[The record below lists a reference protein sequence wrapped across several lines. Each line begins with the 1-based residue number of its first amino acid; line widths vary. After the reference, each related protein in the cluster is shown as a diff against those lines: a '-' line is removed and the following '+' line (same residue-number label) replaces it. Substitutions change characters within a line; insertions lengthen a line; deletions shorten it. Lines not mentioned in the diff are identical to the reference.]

1 MRTATDAAG
10 VTAELAAVPAHERVA
25 LVDPRFVGHVHALR
39 LALTDPRFPAATVRG
54 ALSVQAEARTALAR
68 AVTATAAT
76 ARTSGSEGGTPT
88 AAPAQPPGSA
98 ESLEREAAPIAV
110 PATVPERAAEAQ
122 PPAGSAPGPGADDSG
137 GDAGAPG
144 AAVASGA
151 ADRVDAAVHAPDA
164 AHASGEYAESRS
176 RTRPSGAATA
186 ASTTAGAVG
195 RATRADAAGTAAPD
209 RAAAG
214 VHADAVASHRPAT
227 RAGETVAAGNAAG
240 GLAAPSRAVA
250 PSEVAAMRGAAD
262 GHSRVDD
269 LAAALDAEG
278 VPVHRPELG
287 VLVAAVPADAAA
299 RAAARDAVDAV
310 DDERVRLRSAV
321 KSRDGF
327 FTTFCISPYSR
338 YIARWCARRGL
349 TPNQVTT
356 ASLLTALIAAACA
369 ATGTRPGFVSA
380 GVLLIASFVLDCTDG
395 QLARYSLQY
404 STLGAWLDATFDRA
418 KEYAYYAGLAL
429 GAARAD
435 GDDVWALAL
444 GAMVLQTCRH
454 VVDFAFNEANHDATG
469 NTSPTA
475 ALSGRL
481 DSVGWTVWVRRMIVL
496 PIGERWAMIAVLTAL
511 TTPRIT
517 FYALLIGCALA
528 ACYTTAGRVLRSLTR
543 RAERTD
549 RAARALAELTDSGPL
564 AELVAKAAPRGTSSY
579 LAPLSAALGTAAVL
593 AGTAAAGFGS
603 WVPVG
608 CAVLYAV
615 LAGVAVAAPLQGPLD
630 WLVPPLFRAAEYGT
644 ILILAACSEVNG
656 ALPAAFGL
664 VAAVAYHHYDTVYRI
679 RGGTGAPPHRLVRA
693 IGGHEGRTVAVT
705 AAAALLHHQNQG
717 FTIAL
722 TALAA
727 VLALAVLIESI
738 RFWVSSGA
746 PAVHDESGEP
756 A

>member
-1 MRTATDAAG
+1 MRTATDAAA
-10 VTAELAAVPAHERVA
+10 VTAQLATVPAHERVA

-39 LALTDPRFPAATVRG
+39 LALTDPRFPAAAVRG
-54 ALSVQAEARTALAR
+54 ALSVQPEARTALAR

-76 ARTSGSEGGTPT
+76 ARAPGHGSGAPAAPAPLGAAGTGTGTAPGTGAVTAVGTPGQVARTGATEAAAETDPNAHATAGAVGT
-88 AAPAQPPGSA
+88 AAP
-98 ESLEREAAPIAV
+98 
-110 PATVPERAAEAQ
+110 
-122 PPAGSAPGPGADDSG
+122 
-137 GDAGAPG
+137 
-144 AAVASGA
+144 
-151 ADRVDAAVHAPDA
+151 DRVADAAVR
-164 AHASGEYAESRS
+164 ASGEAYAPGGTGSGS
-176 RTRPSGAATA
+176 RTRPSGTATA
-186 ASTTAGAVG
+186 RDA
-195 RATRADAAGTAAPD
+195 ADAPT
-209 RAAAG
+209 
-214 VHADAVASHRPAT
+214 
-227 RAGETVAAGNAAG
+227 
-240 GLAAPSRAVA
+240 
-250 PSEVAAMRGAAD
+250 AD
-262 GHSRVDD
+262 GVTDAHSSVDD

-278 VPVHRPELG
+278 VTVHRPELG
-287 VLVAAVPADAAA
+287 VLVADVPADAEA
-299 RAAARDAVDAV
+299 RAAACDAVAAV

-321 KSRDGF
+321 KARDGF
-327 FTTFCISPYSR
+327 FTTYCISPYSR

-429 GAARAD
+429 GAARAGGG

-496 PIGERWAMIAVLTAL
+496 PIGERWAMIAVLTAF

-517 FYALLIGCALA
+517 FYVLLIGCALA

-543 RAERTD
+543 RAKRTD
-549 RAARALAELTDSGPL
+549 RAALALAELADSGPP
-564 AELVAKAAPRGTSSY
+564 AELVAKAAPRKASSY
-579 LAPLSAALGTAAVL
+579 LAPLSAALGAAAVL

-615 LAGVAVAAPLQGPLD
+615 LAGVAVAAPLKGPLD

-644 ILILAACSEVNG
+644 ILILAAYAEVNG

-679 RGGTGAPPHRLVRA
+679 RGGTGAPPRRLVRA
-693 IGGHEGRTVAVT
+693 IGGHEGRTVVVT

-746 PAVHDESGEP
+746 PAVHDETGEP

>member
-1 MRTATDAAG
+1 MSTAILTGAPVAGSSLEDGLRSLGFDVRTATDAAA
-10 VTAELAAVPAHERVA
+10 VTAELATVPAHERVA
-25 LVDPRFVGHVHALR
+25 LVDPRFIGHVHALR
-39 LALTDPRFPAATVRG
+39 LALTDPRFPAAAVRG
-54 ALSVQAEARTALAR
+54 ALSVQAEARTALVR
-68 AVTATAAT
+68 AVTAAERTGTTAPTGSTPQPRSVAVAETTATDGTAT
-76 ARTSGSEGGTPT
+76 A
-88 AAPAQPPGSA
+88 
-98 ESLEREAAPIAV
+98 
-110 PATVPERAAEAQ
+110 
-122 PPAGSAPGPGADDSG
+122 
-137 GDAGAPG
+137 
-144 AAVASGA
+144 
-151 ADRVDAAVHAPDA
+151 
-164 AHASGEYAESRS
+164 
-176 RTRPSGAATA
+176 
-186 ASTTAGAVG
+186 
-195 RATRADAAGTAAPD
+195 
-209 RAAAG
+209 
-214 VHADAVASHRPAT
+214 
-227 RAGETVAAGNAAG
+227 
-240 GLAAPSRAVA
+240 
-250 PSEVAAMRGAAD
+250 
-262 GHSRVDD
+262 HSRVDD

-278 VPVHRPELG
+278 VAVHRPELG
-287 VLVAAVPADAAA
+287 VLVADVPADAEAQ
-299 RAAARDAVDAV
+299 AAARDAVAAV

-321 KSRDGF
+321 KARDGF

-380 GVLLIASFVLDCTDG
+380 GVLLLASFVLDCTDG

-429 GAARAD
+429 GAARG

-469 NTSPTA
+469 NSSPTA

-496 PIGERWAMIAVLTAL
+496 PIGERWAMIAVLTAV

-517 FYALLIGCALA
+517 FYVLLIGCALA

-549 RAARALAELTDSGPL
+549 RAARALAELADSGPP
-564 AELVAKAAPRGTSSY
+564 AELVAKAAPRKASSY
-579 LAPLSAALGTAAVL
+579 LAPLSAALGAAAVL

-615 LAGVAVAAPLQGPLD
+615 LAGVAVAAPLKGPLD

-644 ILILAACSEVNG
+644 ILILAAYAEMNG

-679 RGGTGAPPHRLVRA
+679 RGGTGAPPRRLVRA
-693 IGGHEGRTVAVT
+693 IGGHEGRTVVVT
-705 AAAALLHHQNQG
+705 AAAALLHDQNQG

-727 VLALAVLIESI
+727 VIALAVLIESI

-746 PAVHDESGEP
+746 PAVHDETGEP